1 MSDIVKSEQYNNPNA
16 VKKTLDKYDAVLIAK
31 NEQKGRLIYQSRNT
45 GLVIVV
51 SKLGV
56 LWKLDY
62 YKTCGVCDK

>member
-1 MSDIVKSEQYNNPNA
+1 MANIIKSEQYNNPHA
-16 VKKTLDKYDAVLIAK
+16 VKNTLDRYDAVLIAK
-31 NEQKGRLIYQSRNT
+31 NDQKGRLIYQSRNT